1 MQQRALD
8 EPLPGRTDMINNNVE
23 EAGTFEQQT
32 MKKKKMTDDIPT

>member
-8 EPLPGRTDMINNNVE
+8 EPFMGPIDMINNNVE

-32 MKKKKMTDDIPT
+32 MKKKKMTDDIST